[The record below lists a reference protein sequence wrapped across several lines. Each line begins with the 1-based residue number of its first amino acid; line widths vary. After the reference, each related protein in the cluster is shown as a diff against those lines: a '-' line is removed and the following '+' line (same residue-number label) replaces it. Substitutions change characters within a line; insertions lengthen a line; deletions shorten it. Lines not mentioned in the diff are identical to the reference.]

1 MICGIGIDII
11 EIERVQRMIERYG
24 NRLLHR
30 AFGPSEIA
38 ALDRRKVPYPHCA
51 GRLAAKEAVMKALGT
66 GWGQG
71 VSWRQIEILNAESG
85 APVVHLSGRAAER
98 LAELG
103 GTRLL
108 VSISHSQ
115 HYAVAQAV
123 IEGGTP

>member
-11 EIERVQRMIERYG
+11 EIERVQRMVERHG
-24 NRLLHR
+24 NKLLHR
-30 AFGPSEIA
+30 AFSEVEIA
-38 ALDRRKVPYPHCA
+38 TVHRKKRPYPHYA

-71 VSWRQIEILNAESG
+71 IGWRQIEILNTESG

-103 GTRLL
+103 GARLL
-108 VSISHSQ
+108 ISISHSQ

-123 IEGGTP
+123 IEGRTP